1 MGRNG
6 GIFVLVAVLIG
17 LFVFARHSS
26 DPPPSGQDPPAFG
39 GSGSVTAHLSVVPTI
54 RSVTVSPGSVRFGE
68 CTGGAGNTPA
78 TAAPMG
84 YPHASCCGGRTRAG
98 RGLPPTAPPNGPPRA
113 P

>member
-68 CTGGAGNTPA
+68 CTGGAGDTPA
-78 TAAPMG
+78 ATDAVG
-84 YPHASCCGGRTRAG
+84 E
-98 RGLPPTAPPNGPPRA
+98 PNGARLVGSDGA
-113 P
+113 GGDV